1 MSAKYT
7 APRGTKDI
15 LPSEMPF
22 WHYVETTSRA
32 IFDRYN
38 YQEIRT
44 PVFEHT
50 ELFERGIGDTT
61 DIVEKEM
68 YTFHDKGDRRLTLR
82 PEGTAPIARAYVQ
95 HNLHGKQPISK
106 LYYCGPMFRYERP
119 QAGRYR
125 QFHQIG
131 IESLGSPLPI
141 CDAEV
146 ISLGVHLFD
155 ELGLS
160 GLSVN
165 INSVGCPVC
174 RPVIEERLKQ
184 FIGMN
189 LEHLCG
195 DCNRRFDSRPL
206 RILDCKNTTC
216 KAYLTGL
223 PDIRDSLCHECNDHF
238 NYVVTYLDNL
248 GIPFKINPQLVRGLD
263 YYTRTT
269 FEIVSDQ
276 LGAQNALCGGG
287 RYDGLVTQL
296 GGPATPSV
304 GFAFGVERAVMILQE
319 LSDYHQSRLPLVY
332 LAPIGFDQQSRCFRL
347 ADQLRRA
354 GFRCELDP
362 NKSELKG
369 HLKFADRLDAEW
381 VLIYGETEALAKSV
395 VVKNMKNRTQETV
408 KLDRVQGYLENDNIS
423 RPSHR

>member
-22 WHYVETTSRA
+22 WHYVESSSRSL
-32 IFDRYN
+32 FDLYN

-44 PVFEHT
+44 PIFEHT
-50 ELFERGIGDTT
+50 ELFERGIGDAT

-68 YTFHDKGDRRLTLR
+68 YTFADKGDRRLTLR

-95 HNLHGKQPISK
+95 HNLQAKQKVAK

-131 IESLGSPLPI
+131 VECLGSSLPI

-146 ISLGVHLFD
+146 IAMGVHLFD

-160 GLSVN
+160 GLSVS

-189 LEHLCG
+189 LENLCE

-206 RILDCKNTTC
+206 RILDCKNATC
-216 KAYLTGL
+216 KTYLTGL
-223 PDIRDSLCHECNDHF
+223 PDIRNSLCHECKDHF
-238 NYVVTYLDNL
+238 NYVIEYIDNL
-248 GIPFKINPQLVRGLD
+248 GISFQINPLLVRGLD

-287 RYDGLVTQL
+287 RYDGLVSQL
-296 GGPATPSV
+296 GGPVTPSV
-304 GFAFGVERAVMILQE
+304 GFAFGIERAVMILQE
-319 LSDYHQSRLPLVY
+319 LSDYHQSRCPLVY
-332 LAPIGFDQQSRCFRL
+332 VAPIGFDQQSRCFAL
-347 ADQLRRA
+347 VDKLRRA
-354 GFRCELDP
+354 GFRCELDGS
-362 NKSELKG
+362 KDELKA
-369 HLKFADRLDAEW
+369 HLKNADRLGAKW
-381 VLIYGETEALAKSV
+381 VLIYGDTEASEGQLI
-395 VVKNMKNRTQETV
+395 VKNMEERSQVTMAFDAVQEYLKNE
-408 KLDRVQGYLENDNIS
+408 NIS
-423 RPSHR
+423 IIPRR